1 MYPKYAYKPQSNLI
15 MTDFEAQMRIIMYYM
30 VLPCAVAIAIGYFLD
45 WQEKRSAKKNK
56 PKNTFKKD

>member
-1 MYPKYAYKPQSNLI
+1 
-15 MTDFEAQMRIIMYYM
+15 MTDFESQMRIIMYYM